1 METMN
6 SQIMLIVIGLTMLVL
21 VGGGLLFTMLLG
33 KTRKETQAKLDRFKA
48 RFVAGARGGPQS
60 GRSIRVGQ
68 EETGLAGILADMMP
82 KKEELQA
89 RLVRAGLTITLGRYA
104 MICGGIAIGTLL
116 VALILGINFVLALG
130 FGVVAGVGGPHFVV
144 GIMMKRRIGR
154 FTDQFPE
161 AIDLMVRGL
170 RSGLPVNECIANIGR
185 ELTAPTG
192 TEFQRIADSMRVGR
206 TLEDALWDTANR
218 LDTAEFKFFVISLV
232 VQRETGGN
240 LGETL
245 ANLGGILRQRHAM
258 KLKIKALSSEAKASA
273 WIVGLL
279 PFIMFGLLMTVNA
292 GYAMELFINPK
303 GTIALIAGLV
313 WMGVGVFIM
322 ARMVNFEV

>member
-1 METMN
+1 MQTIN
-6 SQIMLIVIGLTMLVL
+6 SDVMLLVIGLTL
-21 VGGGLLFTMLLG
+21 LLFVGAIALFISLLG
-33 KTRKETQAKLDRFKA
+33 KERKATQAKLDRFKA
-48 RFVAGARGGPQS
+48 RFIGGARGTS
-60 GRSIRVGQ
+60 TGRSIRIDQ
-68 EETGLAGILADMMP
+68 QETGLAGLFAGIMP

-89 RLVRAGLTITLGRYA
+89 RLVRAGLSISLGRYG
-104 MICGGIAIGTLL
+104 MICGGIAIATLL
-116 VALILGINFVLALG
+116 ISLIIGFSFIFSLALAVV
-130 FGVVAGVGGPHFVV
+130 FGLGGPHFTV
-144 GIMMKRRIGR
+144 GMMMNRRIAR
-154 FTDQFPE
+154 FTSQFPE

-192 TEFQRIADSMRVGR
+192 TEFQRISDSMRVGR
-206 TLEDALWDTANR
+206 TLEEALWDTADR

-245 ANLGGILRQRHAM
+245 ANLSNILRQRQQM

-279 PFIMFGLLMTVNA
+279 PFIMYGLLMSVNSE
-292 GYAMELFINPK
+292 YAMELINNPK
-303 GTIALIAGLV
+303 GTIAAAVALM
-313 WMGVGVFIM
+313 WMGIGVFIM
-322 ARMVNFEV
+322 SRMVSFEV